1 MTSRKQIIKG
11 FGDQDPDVE
20 SFVKPSNTDYY
31 KHEASGHGYN
41 ARWADNYDD
50 ARSAVGFS
58 QDDPGFRKSS
68 WTGDRDSVNSDQY
81 PVIDGSQPYNKL
93 LPGGVGLT
101 QRQGVGAGKP
111 RFAAKPPG
119 PQNPRGS
126 RGGV

>member
-58 QDDPGFRKSS
+58 RMIQASANR
-68 WTGDRDSVNSDQY
+68 
-81 PVIDGSQPYNKL
+81 L
-93 LPGGVGLT
+93 GLAT
-101 QRQGVGAGKP
+101 AT
-111 RFAAKPPG
+111 A
-119 PQNPRGS
+119 
-126 RGGV
+126 